1 MSEFYV
7 FRYLAA
13 EGLLPGYNFTRLPL
27 RVVIPA
33 SDTTIEYI
41 SRPRHIAIR
50 EFDPNSII
58 YHKGQKFEITR
69 LVGDPPAGK
78 LENAALSVKPGY
90 FLRKE
95 QAQSDCCPFSGADL
109 SAADA
114 KESLLHLL
122 DMGETGARPVD
133 RITCEEEERITKG
146 YDITTHF
153 TLDDVQSATAV
164 GMLQSGDEA
173 LLKLRYLPT
182 ARLV

>member
-7 FRYLAA
+7 FRYRAA
-13 EGLLPGYNFTRLPL
+13 EGFLPGYNFTRLPL

-50 EFDPNSII
+50 EFGPNSII